1 MTLRNSG
8 RCFIIRRERF
18 VRKTVCMGI
27 IFIVL
32 DLAFFPIRHTIFSTF
47 KKFCT
52 LVCLVQFL
60 DHILLN
66 FYFYFFCINENYF
79 ELLLYTTIGMYQKRN
94 IKFLK
99 LYFFLLGQED
109 LMFEL
114 IMQFNNKNFNR
125 SMEGNLPAL
134 MTYRPTN

>member
-1 MTLRNSG
+1 
-8 RCFIIRRERF
+8 
-18 VRKTVCMGI
+18 
-27 IFIVL
+27 
-32 DLAFFPIRHTIFSTF
+32 
-47 KKFCT
+47 
-52 LVCLVQFL
+52 
-60 DHILLN
+60 
-66 FYFYFFCINENYF
+66 
-79 ELLLYTTIGMYQKRN
+79 MYQKRN

-134 MTYRPTN
+134 KGNYDRQTDKLIDGLNFE